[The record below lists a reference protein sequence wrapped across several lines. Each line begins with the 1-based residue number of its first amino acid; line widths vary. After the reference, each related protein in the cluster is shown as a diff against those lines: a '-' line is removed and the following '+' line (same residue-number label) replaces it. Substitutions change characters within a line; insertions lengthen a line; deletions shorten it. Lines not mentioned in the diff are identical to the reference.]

1 MPSDAVLLVAVRT
14 DQPDIERRLKLILA
28 AAQPIEK
35 PNQAEVRAF
44 ELGHESPHPFA
55 LTSNDFERLRDLF
68 GEDAMERLELSPVT
82 EAAS

>member
-1 MPSDAVLLVAVRT
+1 MEAILVVAIRT

-28 AAQPIEK
+28 AAQPIES

-55 LTSNDFERLRDLF
+55 LTANDFERLRDLL
-68 GEDAMERLELSPVT
+68 GEDATDRLGLSAVSG
-82 EAAS
+82 AVSA